1 MKDVKVD
8 KFVKLIAQG
17 KSAIE
22 ASKEADIDYYTTD
35 EVLTELSKEDYE
47 SDWNKLAKAIL
58 EVEDD

>member
-22 ASKEADIDYYTTD
+22 ASKEANIDNYTID

-47 SDWNKLAKAIL
+47 SDWDKLSKAIMG
-58 EVEDD
+58 ECV

>member
-8 KFVKLIAQG
+8 KFVKLLAQG

-22 ASKEADIDYYTTD
+22 ASKEADIDNYTID

-47 SDWNKLAKAIL
+47 SDCDKLAKAIMG
-58 EVEDD
+58 ECV

>member
-17 KSAIE
+17 KSVIE
-22 ASKEADIDYYTTD
+22 ASKEADIDNYTID

-47 SDWNKLAKAIL
+47 SDWDKLAKAIMG
-58 EVEDD
+58 ECV

>member
-17 KSAIE
+17 KLAIE
-22 ASKEADIDYYTTD
+22 ASKEADIDNYTID

-47 SDWNKLAKAIL
+47 SDWDKLAKVIIGG
-58 EVEDD
+58 